1 EIARVLLRVFGLI
14 GDVAF
19 RDEEIDEAIV
29 VDVLELVMPGRR
41 RSGVPA
47 GEWLRRVDAT
57 LESDVAV
64 RRMRWTGR
72 ECLQAVIT
80 SARKEDLGVTVAGEV
95 VTGDA
100 HALNLHVHPTIVGR
114 VQRGRLT
121 WRDAPQLLLT
131 VRRQVVVRVV
141 AHAKIHAPG
150 AIPVAEEHRQRTP
163 ARTKPDRRPIPEP
176 FCARPE
182 QLGVEAEVV

>member
-1 EIARVLLRVFGLI
+1 RCEAKRAVKGSGSGRQPSLGLRCASSQEDELVRTDVKPWPDLTARPRDADVRTGRLTQAEVIPSELPAGRPNGSPQPAPTDEIARFLLVVFVLI

-64 RRMRWTGR
+64 RRMRWTGHK
-72 ECLQAVIT
+72 CLQAVIT
-80 SARKEDLGVTVAGEV
+80 SAR
-95 VTGDA
+95 
-100 HALNLHVHPTIVGR
+100 
-114 VQRGRLT
+114 
-121 WRDAPQLLLT
+121 
-131 VRRQVVVRVV
+131 
-141 AHAKIHAPG
+141 
-150 AIPVAEEHRQRTP
+150 
-163 ARTKPDRRPIPEP
+163 
-176 FCARPE
+176 
-182 QLGVEAEVV
+182 